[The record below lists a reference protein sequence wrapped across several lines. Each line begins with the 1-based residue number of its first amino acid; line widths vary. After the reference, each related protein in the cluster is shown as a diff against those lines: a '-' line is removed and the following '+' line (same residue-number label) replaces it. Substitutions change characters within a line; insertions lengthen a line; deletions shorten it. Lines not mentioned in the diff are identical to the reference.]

1 MSMELMT
8 FQNEEFGEIRTAEIG
23 GEPWVCLADIC
34 RPLGIRPT
42 DVKRRLKQEGVDT
55 INTPTKGGTQPM
67 LFVNEAN
74 FYRAVFQSVKPEVER
89 FTDWVTEEVLPS
101 IRKTGSYQ
109 ARLALTPAQLIAQQ
123 AQLLVEQEQRI
134 TRIEDKVDRA
144 LIAMAGPQGD
154 RWTED
159 MKQAIARYCEVTGL
173 SQTTGRGRLYAALDQ
188 EANCSTDARLRR
200 LRDRKKKTG
209 ETRKNYMALTKLD
222 AIAVDAKL
230 RVAFEGV
237 VRRMT
242 AQAEIKGIPTG
253 IPLET
258 PKFLNN
264 SLNNSAIL
272 DDTE

>member
-23 GEPWVCLADIC
+23 GEPWFCLADIC
-34 RPLGIRPT
+34 RPLGLKSW
-42 DVKRRLKQEGVDT
+42 DCKKRLKEDGLDSSEVIDT
-55 INTPTKGGTQPM
+55 MGRTQQM

-74 FYRAVFQSVKPEVER
+74 LYRVIFQSRKPEAER

-109 ARLALTPAQLIAQQ
+109 ARPALTPAQLIAQQ

-134 TRIEDKVDRA
+134 ARIEDKVDRA

-159 MKQAIARYCEVTGL
+159 MKQAIARYCEVSGL

-188 EANCSTDARLRR
+188 EANCDTDARLRR
-200 LRDRKKKTG
+200 LRDRKKKAG

-222 AIAVDAKL
+222 AIAVDGKL

-242 AQAEIKGIPTG
+242 AQAELKRLPSG
-253 IPLET
+253 IPLDMPEK
-258 PKFLNN
+258 P
-264 SLNNSAIL
+264 
-272 DDTE
+272 